1 MERKTFH
8 LFYFWPLNKEN
19 MADNSFENILAE
31 LKNTTKESVKGNYN
45 VKEITL
51 KQQRKILNGGFEAI
65 EMPAKMANI
74 YNDFIKESVVR
85 NDTMVDILQVATV
98 DVKPFLLIELRRNTF
113 GDIYVGDS
121 EEEGEE
127 EGKEYKL
134 YEPVDADFESTIK
147 PSKVKFGNVT
157 IKLDVPTLE
166 KEARYNSLLM
176 TNGLSQFKKKKV
188 NDSNLGQI
196 ADNYQIY
203 EIMKYISTITF
214 DSTEYDFDK
223 VPMQQKMKFLDL
235 ISPKIVNNINK
246 FIKKV
251 KKSEDK
257 AYKAVSD
264 DGAEIKLDINT
275 LFFNK

>member
-1 MERKTFH
+1 
-8 LFYFWPLNKEN
+8 

-31 LKNTTKESVKGNYN
+31 LKNTTKETVKGNYTI
-45 VKEITL
+45 KEITL
-51 KQQRKILNGGFEAI
+51 KQQRKILNGGFEAV

-74 YNDFIKESVVR
+74 YNDFIRESVVR
-85 NDTMVDILQVATV
+85 NDSMADILQVTTV

-113 GDIYVGDS
+113 GDVYIGDS
-121 EEEGEE
+121 DEENEV

-134 YEPVDADFESTIK
+134 YEPVDADFDSKIK
-147 PSKVKFGNVT
+147 PTKITFGAVT

-166 KEARYNSLLM
+166 KEGKYNSLLIA
-176 TNGLSQFKKKKV
+176 NGLAQFKKKKV
-188 NDSNLGQI
+188 NDGNLGQI
-196 ADNYQIY
+196 ADSYQIY

-214 DSTEYDFDK
+214 NNVEYDFDK

-235 ISPKIVNNINK
+235 ISPVIVNNINK

-251 KKSEDK
+251 KKAEEK
-257 AYKAVSD
+257 AYKAISD
-264 DGAEIKLDINT
+264 DGDEIKLDINS